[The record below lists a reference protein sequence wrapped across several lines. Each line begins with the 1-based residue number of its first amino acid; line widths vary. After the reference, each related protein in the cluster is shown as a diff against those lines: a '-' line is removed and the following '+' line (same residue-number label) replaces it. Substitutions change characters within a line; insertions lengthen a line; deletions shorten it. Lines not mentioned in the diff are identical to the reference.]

1 MTITGRIAPLIAT
14 LGLSVLAINHYD
26 KSLVVDDFLAVKP
39 LSEDTFPKPIYEA
52 GDTFPKPIYEA
63 EDVLVRIDQK
73 EFECMR
79 ANMYFEARNQRSDDA
94 FIAVGYTVLNRMESK
109 SYKPNTIC
117 GVVQQA
123 RIGANGQP
131 VRHKCQFSW
140 FCDGKPDVPNLN
152 NVIERQAWERATE
165 LAIAVMRR
173 EVDNPI
179 GRATMYHATY
189 VQPRWDYSKLNRIAR
204 IETHIF
210 YETKA

>member
-1 MTITGRIAPLIAT
+1 MTITGRIATLIAT
-14 LGLSVLAINHYD
+14 LGMSVLAVNHYD
-26 KSLVVDDFLAVKP
+26 KSLVADDFLAIKP
-39 LSEDTFPKPIYEA
+39 LPEQIPFP
-52 GDTFPKPIYEA
+52 TPIYEA
-63 EDVLVRIDQK
+63 EDVLVKIDQK

-94 FIAVGYTVLNRMESK
+94 FIAVGYTVLNRVESK
-109 SYKPNTIC
+109 GYKPNTIC

-123 RIGANGQP
+123 RIGSDGQP
-131 VRHKCQFSW
+131 IRHKCQFSW

-165 LAIAVMRR
+165 LAIAVMRK